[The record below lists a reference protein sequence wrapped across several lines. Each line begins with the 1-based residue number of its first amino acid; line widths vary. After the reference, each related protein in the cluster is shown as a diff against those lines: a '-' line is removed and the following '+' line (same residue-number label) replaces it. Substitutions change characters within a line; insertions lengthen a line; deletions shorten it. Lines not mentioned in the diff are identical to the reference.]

1 MFFIETTNVI
11 ELNQSLFQEC
21 FAAFCSGLAS
31 NTGLE
36 LLDLRNNQLTHQV
49 SHELGQINLAI
60 LDKYILQIGQIYLC
74 TFNICSGTN
83 AITKP

>member
-1 MFFIETTNVI
+1 MK
-11 ELNQSLFQEC
+11 QSLFQEC

-49 SHELGQINLAI
+49 RQNIRQMPFDN
-60 LDKYILQIGQIYLC
+60 LDKYIFLKLLA
-74 TFNICSGTN
+74 FWML
-83 AITKP
+83 